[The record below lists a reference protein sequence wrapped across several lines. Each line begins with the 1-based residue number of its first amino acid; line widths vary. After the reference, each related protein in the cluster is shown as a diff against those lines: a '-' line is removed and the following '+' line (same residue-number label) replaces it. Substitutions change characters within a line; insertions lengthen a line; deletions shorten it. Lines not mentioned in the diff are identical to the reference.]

1 MTQNQECAK
10 YLPGIL
16 RKDARRDAVLKMR
29 TDARRNS
36 FSGTRAQLCISHSH
50 KTRFENK
57 DFRLSVCFFG
67 CFQIFFS
74 SCQHGFFRL
83 SASFFRL
90 LLIFFSS
97 SCHHLFVRILA
108 LIFRLS
114 TCLLF
119 RLWSCF
125 FKAVSLFF
133 SGCGMF
139 SVTSF

>member
-10 YLPGIL
+10 YLPGNL

-67 CFQIFFS
+67 CFQIFFFQAVS
-74 SCQHGFFRL
+74 MAFSGCQQVFFRI
-83 SASFFRL
+83 
-90 LLIFFSS
+90 LLIFFFFELSS
-97 SCHHLFVRILA
+97 FICQDIGSF
-108 LIFRLS
+108 LS
-114 TCLLF
+114 AVNMFAFQTVVM
-119 RLWSCF
+119 F
-125 FKAVSLFF
+125 F
-133 SGCGMF
+133 
-139 SVTSF
+139 

>member
-10 YLPGIL
+10 YLPGNL

-108 LIFRLS
+108 LFFGCQHVCFSDCGHVFLRQS
-114 TCLLF
+114 A
-119 RLWSCF
+119 CF
-125 FKAVSLFF
+125 FLVVVCCL
-133 SGCGMF
+133 
-139 SVTSF
+139 